1 MPQQHA
7 DLLDQS
13 GQTVESTG
21 DQSPARTKL
30 FKLTAMIKDP
40 ARIRQVRRKVS
51 QILFFVI
58 IRSFLHPSCLFLHRT
73 FLCVRFSAFP
83 SSIVSSAAFAKA
95 HSPHSLSFS
104 CHTSDTTRI
113 PTGSVHFP
121 HSLKYRYSVLP
132 VHSASVSYVLPLPD
146 QMP

>member
-21 DQSPARTKL
+21 DQSPGPDKAFQIDCHDKGSRQDQAGTPQGITNTL
-30 FKLTAMIKDP
+30 LRHNSLLLT
-40 ARIRQVRRKVS
+40 
-51 QILFFVI
+51 
-58 IRSFLHPSCLFLHRT
+58 SFLPLPSQNLP
-73 FLCVRFSAFP
+73 LCAFFPHSRLP
-83 SSIVSSAAFAKA
+83 SFRLLPFAKA

-113 PTGSVHFP
+113 PTG
-121 HSLKYRYSVLP
+121 
-132 VHSASVSYVLPLPD
+132 
-146 QMP
+146 